1 MKLVLKEKVFALK
14 ERFNVTDEQEQPL
27 YSVEGKF
34 FSWGH
39 QFDIEDASGAHMAH
53 IKQKVFA
60 LLPRYFITCDG
71 MEEMELKGHLNII
84 HPHYTLETPD
94 GDWEVRGDFLHHE
107 YTIQKG
113 EETIATVTK
122 KWLSFGDSYT
132 LDVAEDKNV
141 VPALCVMVALDCIFE
156 DGAAAAAGGAAAAGA
171 YTHHQNNAQNAPE
184 AHTAEK

>member
-1 MKLVLKEKVFALK
+1 MKLVLKEKVFTLK

-39 QFDIEDASGAHMAH
+39 QLDIEDASGAHMAH

-94 GDWEVRGDFLHHE
+94 GDWEVRGDFLHYE

-132 LDVAEDKNV
+132 LDVAEDRNV

-184 AHTAEK
+184 AHTTEE

>member
-1 MKLVLKEKVFALK
+1 MKLVLKEKVFTLK

-27 YSVEGKF
+27 YSIEGKF

-39 QFDIEDASGAHMAH
+39 QFDVEDASGTHVAH
-53 IKQKVFA
+53 IQQKVLA

-113 EETIATVTK
+113 EETIANRRQ
-122 KWLSFGDSYT
+122 
-132 LDVAEDKNV
+132 EV
-141 VPALCVMVALDCIFE
+141 VLLWRQLRARRGRGQERRACPVR
-156 DGAAAAAGGAAAAGA
+156 DGRARL
-171 YTHHQNNAQNAPE
+171 HL
-184 AHTAEK
+184 

>member
-1 MKLVLKEKVFALK
+1 MYK
-14 ERFNVTDEQEQPL
+14 RQ
-27 YSVEGKF
+27 
-34 FSWGH
+34 
-39 QFDIEDASGAHMAH
+39 
-53 IKQKVFA
+53 
-60 LLPRYFITCDG
+60 
-71 MEEMELKGHLNII
+71 

>member
-39 QFDIEDASGAHMAH
+39 QLDVEDASGAHVAH
-53 IKQKVFA
+53 IQQKVLA

-107 YTIQKG
+107 YTITKG
-113 EETIATVTK
+113 EETIATVSQ
-122 KWLSFGDSYT
+122 KWFCLWRHLHARRGRGQKRRARP
-132 LDVAEDKNV
+132 VR
-141 VPALCVMVALDCIFE
+141 
-156 DGAAAAAGGAAAAGA
+156 DGRARL
-171 YTHHQNNAQNAPE
+171 HL
-184 AHTAEK
+184 

>member
-1 MKLVLKEKVFALK
+1 MKLVLKEKVFTLK

-39 QFDIEDASGAHMAH
+39 QFDVEDASGAHVAH
-53 IKQKVFA
+53 IQQKVLA

-71 MEEMELKGHLNII
+71 MEEMELKGHINII

-107 YTIQKG
+107 YTIMKG
-113 EETIATVTK
+113 EESIATVAR
-122 KWLSFGDSYT
+122 KWFSFGDSYT
-132 LDVAEDKNV
+132 LDVAEDRNV

-156 DGAAAAAGGAAAAGA
+156 DGAVAAAA

-184 AHTAEK
+184 AHTAEE

>member
-1 MKLVLKEKVFALK
+1 MKLVLKEKVFTLK
-14 ERFNVTDEQEQPL
+14 ERFNVHRRAGTAALQRGGQVLLLGP
-27 YSVEGKF
+27 SVRRG
-34 FSWGH
+34 GCQRH
-39 QFDIEDASGAHMAH
+39 ARAH
-53 IKQKVFA
+53 IQQKVLA

-113 EETIATVTK
+113 EETIATVAR
-122 KWLSFGDSYT
+122 KWFSFGDSYA

-156 DGAAAAAGGAAAAGA
+156 DGAVAAAGGAAAAGV

-184 AHTAEK
+184 AHTTEK